1 MVILRQIEKKDQ
13 GVLHGS
19 LQLCNNYLETDMASN
34 SDPVKFSVGQ
44 SLLQLNMVQ
53 SYSFQYD

>member
-53 SYSFQYD
+53 